1 MTDVILFNL
10 IWVLP
15 LLVML
20 VCTPIPN
27 THIKAIKRIHLGSAV
42 IVLGIAAYLTLKL
55 FLLTSGVSPSSN
67 GSAFSLH
74 FVTQVSWWN
83 AFGAE
88 YFIGADALS
97 LLMVLLTSVIVL
109 TGMLV
114 SWSIAGNAKIFFALI
129 QILATSVYGV
139 FMSFD
144 LLLFFVFYEMEAI
157 CMYLMIA
164 GFGSGKKDY
173 GGKKLTLTLALGSSM
188 ILAAFFGI
196 YVESGIN
203 SWNLLELGQVV
214 LPMSLQMWAFP
225 LLFMGFAVS
234 GSLFPFH
241 FWSPDGHSAAPTA
254 VSMFA
259 AGVMM
264 KMGPYAC
271 LRIAIYLMPEAARI
285 YLPYLVYLL
294 IFNVLLS
301 GWIAIRHKDLK
312 YITAYSSISHLG
324 LIFLG
329 IAAMTP
335 LAFRGAVLQMLSHGF
350 LTALFFA
357 TIGMIY
363 SRTHTRD
370 ISQMGGLM
378 KVMPFIGVGFVI
390 AGFAC
395 LGLPGLSGFIAE
407 ATIFIGSFQN
417 ESSLI
422 RVVTILAVLSITV
435 TAVYVLQAA
444 NRMLHG
450 TITTDSFKSLS
461 DADFKEKATIVIL
474 TFSLF
479 AIGLFPNWISE
490 FIDTSILPIYTNL
503 IR

>member
-1 MTDVILFNL
+1 MIDTLLFNS
-10 IWVLP
+10 IWILP
-15 LLVML
+15 LLTTL
-20 VCTPIPN
+20 ICIPIGV
-27 THIKAIKRIHLGSAV
+27 HHSEAIKRIHLGSAFV
-42 IVLGIAAYLTLKL
+42 VLGIALYLTIKT
-55 FLLTSGVSPSSN
+55 FLLANTAINST
-67 GSAFSLH
+67 GSTFSLN
-74 FVTQVSWWN
+74 FVTQFSWWKTI
-83 AFGAE
+83 GAE
-88 YFIGADALS
+88 YFVGADALT
-97 LLMVLLTSVIVL
+97 LLMVLLTAIVVF

-114 SWSIAGNAKIFFALI
+114 SWSIQGNTKIFFALI
-129 QILATSVYGV
+129 QILGTSIYGV

-144 LLLFFVFYEMEAI
+144 LFLFFIFYEMEAL
-157 CMYLMIA
+157 CMYLMIG
-164 GFGSGKKDY
+164 GFGSGNKDY
-173 GGKKLTLTLALGSSM
+173 GAKKLTLTLALGSSM
-188 ILAAFFGI
+188 VLAALFGI
-196 YVESGIN
+196 YVESGID
-203 SWNLLELGQVV
+203 SWNLLKLGDVV

-254 VSMFA
+254 VSMLA

-271 LRIAIYLMPEAARI
+271 LRVAIFLMPEAARI
-285 YLPYLVYLL
+285 YLPYIVYLL

-301 GWIAIRHKDLK
+301 GFIAIRHKDLK

-329 IAAMTP
+329 LAAMTP
-335 LAFRGAVLQMLSHGF
+335 LAFRGAVLQMLSHGL

-370 ISQMGGLM
+370 ITLMGGLM
-378 KVMPFIGVGFVI
+378 KKVPFIGVGFVI

-417 ESSLI
+417 ESSMMRI
-422 RVVTILAVLSITV
+422 VTILAVLSITV
-435 TAVYVLQAA
+435 TAIYVLQTA

-450 TITTDSFKSLS
+450 KITQPAFETLQ
-461 DADFKEKATIVIL
+461 DANFKEKATIIIL
-474 TFSLF
+474 ALSLF
-479 AIGLFPNWISE
+479 VFGLFPNGISE
-490 FIDTSILPIYTNL
+490 WIDTSILPIYTHL